1 MKFSLPNWMLLNKKQ
16 LLENNRFKDSPL
28 LNSLSTD
35 NQLII
40 KEPEK
45 KMPSTVGFRRKLDLL
60 PNTLHLKMNSNLTL
74 NSKFQLF
81 TSYLK
86 EKINIQL
93 LSNLSLQV
101 TMIFLSHTVTIN
113 HIKIISILP
122 KNSVWPFSETLMKVI
137 NSYQMK
143 QL

>member
-1 MKFSLPNWMLLNKKQ
+1 MSTHINLFLLNSTPLGVDTVKKWHLIILNWENKSIKKAMKFSLPNWMLLNKKQ

-45 KMPSTVGFRRKLDLL
+45 KTPSTVGFRRKLDLL

-74 NSKFQLF
+74 NSKFLLF

-86 EKINIQL
+86 EKINI
-93 LSNLSLQV
+93 
-101 TMIFLSHTVTIN
+101 
-113 HIKIISILP
+113 
-122 KNSVWPFSETLMKVI
+122 
-137 NSYQMK
+137 
-143 QL
+143 

>member
-74 NSKFQLF
+74 NSKFLLF